1 MRDYS
6 ESAAVV
12 VADGAAGRSVSNLP
26 PQVGADL
33 IWAERRAEPQPAPA
47 LFLDR
52 DGVIVEEVH
61 HLHRPEDVQLIPGV
75 VDVVAAANARNL
87 HVVVVTN
94 QSGIGQG
101 LFGWPDFAAVQARI
115 LSELAA
121 GGARI
126 DAVMACPFHPDAAP
140 PYAHPDHPARKPN
153 PGMLLTAAAMLQV
166 DLAGSWIVGDH
177 ARDIDAGRRAGLAG
191 GVHVMTGYGSDHRDT
206 VLAEFEADYPVL
218 LAESA
223 ADALTLLPLLRE
235 P

>member
-1 MRDYS
+1 M
-6 ESAAVV
+6 
-12 VADGAAGRSVSNLP
+12 SNLP

-33 IWAERRAEPQPAPA
+33 IWAERRAEPRPAPA

-61 HLHRPEDVQLIPGV
+61 HLRRPDDVRLIPGV
-75 VDVVAAANARNL
+75 VDVVAAANARDL
-87 HVVVVTN
+87 HVVIVTN

-101 LFGWPDFAAVQARI
+101 LFDWPDFAAVQARI

-126 DAVMACPFHPDAAP
+126 DAVMACPFHPNAEP
-140 PYAHPDHPARKPN
+140 RYAHPDHPARKPN
-153 PGMLLTAAAMLQV
+153 PGMLQAAATMLRIE
-166 DLAGSWIVGDH
+166 LGASWIVGDH

-191 GVHVMTGYGSDHRDT
+191 GVHVMTGYGPDHRET
-206 VLAEFEADYPVL
+206 VLEEAGPDYPVL
-218 LAESA
+218 LAESV

>member
-1 MRDYS
+1 M
-6 ESAAVV
+6 
-12 VADGAAGRSVSNLP
+12 
-26 PQVGADL
+26 
-33 IWAERRAEPQPAPA
+33 
-47 LFLDR
+47 FLDR

-61 HLHRPEDVQLIPGV
+61 HLRRPEDVRLIRGV
-75 VDVVAAANARNL
+75 IDVVAAANARDL
-87 HVVVVTN
+87 HVVIVTN

-126 DAVMACPFHPDAAP
+126 DAVMACPFHPDAEP

-153 PGMLLTAAAMLQV
+153 PGMLQAATAMLQI

-191 GVHVMTGYGSDHRDT
+191 GVHVMTGYGPDHRET
-206 VLAEFEADYPVL
+206 VLQEAGPDYPVL
-218 LAESA
+218 PAGSV
-223 ADALTLLPLLRE
+223 ADTLTLIPFLRDS
-235 P
+235 